1 MGMKGNLNAAI
12 LTTDHASPWI
22 GGRNSLVAT
31 YDGENSG
38 PYSNCPI
45 PTFFPLSRA
54 LFPHRSAVDCGRR
67 DPQRLAAPLP
77 QGDPVSWGRCQEP
90 RLYGLR
96 RHVLSITHK
105 FWIALVSIP
114 RGLRRVGCAE
124 NQVGFRSNSAR
135 HSPRWCGLSA
145 LSVCGVRKPGVVTPG
160 WNGAGP
166 VAR

>member
-1 MGMKGNLNAAI
+1 MNDHLRIFLQNAI
-12 LTTDHASPWI
+12 WRTLSTT
-22 GGRNSLVAT
+22 L
-31 YDGENSG
+31 NSG
-38 PYSNCPI
+38 YSVLRINAPKTLI
-45 PTFFPLSRA
+45 TGERTLRDSDTDSVGTEKLERA
-54 LFPHRSAVDCGRR
+54 
-67 DPQRLAAPLP
+67 
-77 QGDPVSWGRCQEP
+77 
-90 RLYGLR
+90 
-96 RHVLSITHK
+96 LSITHK